1 MNQHPVPATARLRS
15 GVALCVYNGA
25 RYLQEQLD
33 SITAQTERPVR
44 MAIVDDVSSDES
56 WTLVEQ
62 WAATAPFEVRLHRN
76 ATNLGVVRNFERAIE
91 LLGDD
96 IDIVFL
102 ADQDDRW
109 YPGKLAT
116 FVDLFTADPAMGLLH
131 SDADLIDADSQAL
144 GRKLFETLLVT
155 DDERAKVATG
165 RAWEVYA
172 KRNLV
177 TGAACAFRRSLMV
190 DALPF
195 SPLWVHDE
203 WLAFIASLSSGVTL
217 LDRPTMAYRLHQA
230 NVVGVP
236 IPTFGWRLSTTW
248 HALTRPT
255 AARQLVRGERLRE
268 ITLHARRLGAGP
280 EACDYLTAAA
290 AHADF
295 RGALPFNPF
304 RRWPRVLSEW
314 RAGHYHLW
322 SNGDISMLHDLVVT
336 R

>member
-1 MNQHPVPATARLRS
+1 MNQHHAQSSARPRI

-25 RYLQEQLD
+25 RYLKEQLD
-33 SITAQTERPVR
+33 SISAQTELPLRV
-44 MAIVDDVSSDES
+44 AIVDDVSSDGS
-56 WTLVEQ
+56 WALIEQ
-62 WAATAPFEVRLHRN
+62 WAAGASVEVRLHRN
-76 ATNLGVVRNFERAIE
+76 AANLGVVRNFERAIE
-91 LLGDD
+91 LLGED

-102 ADQDDRW
+102 SDQDDCW
-109 YPGKLAT
+109 YPAKVAT
-116 FVDLFTADPAMGLLH
+116 FVDLFVADPEMGLLH
-131 SDADLIDADSQAL
+131 SDADLIDSNSQPL
-144 GRKLFETLLVT
+144 GRRLFDTLLVT
-155 DDERAKVATG
+155 ESERSNVAEG

-177 TGAACAFRRSLMV
+177 TGAACAFRRSLMSE
-190 DALPF
+190 ALPF

-203 WLAFIASLSSGVTL
+203 WLAFIASLSSKVTL
-217 LDRPTMAYRLHQA
+217 LNEATMAYRLHQA

-236 IPTFGWRLSTTW
+236 IPTFGWRLRTTW

-255 AARQLVRGERLRE
+255 AARQQARGERLRE
-268 ITLHARRLGAGP
+268 ISFHAHRLGTGP
-280 EACDYLTAAA
+280 EACAYLAAAA

-304 RRWPRVLSEW
+304 RRWPRVVKEW
-314 RAGHYHLW
+314 RAGHYHRW

>member
-1 MNQHPVPATARLRS
+1 MIQHLAQSPARPRA

-33 SITAQTERPVR
+33 SISVQTELPLR
-44 MAIVDDVSSDES
+44 MAVVDDGSSDGS
-56 WTLVEQ
+56 WALVEK
-62 WAATAPFEVRLHRN
+62 WAAAASFEVRLHRN
-76 ATNLGVVRNFERAIE
+76 VVNLGVVRNFECAIE

-96 IDIVFL
+96 IEIVFL
-102 ADQDDRW
+102 SDQDDVW
-109 YPGKLAT
+109 YPRKLAM
-116 FVDLFTADPAMGLLH
+116 FVDLFTADPAMALLH
-131 SDADLIDADSQAL
+131 SDADLIDADSQPL
-144 GRKLFETLLVT
+144 GRKLFDTLLVT
-155 DDERAKVATG
+155 QAERSNVTAG

-177 TGAACAFRRSLMV
+177 TGAACAFRRSLLTH
-190 DALPF
+190 ALPF

-203 WLAFIASLSSGVTL
+203 WLAFIASLSSRVTL
-217 LDRPTMAYRLHQA
+217 LDEPTMAYRLHQA

-236 IPTFGWRLSTTW
+236 IPTFGWRLLTTW

-255 AARQLVRGERLRE
+255 AARQKARGERLRE
-268 ITLHARRLGAGP
+268 ISFHAQRLGASP
-280 EACDYLTAAA
+280 DACACIAAAA

-304 RRWPRVLSEW
+304 RRWPRVVKEW
-314 RAGHYHLW
+314 RAGHYHRW